1 MRSILCL
8 TWALLSMSALA
19 FPADYG
25 QFGYDISRPLGIRQK
40 GTETSGT
47 IAVRDITF
55 DGAAGES
62 IKAYMVVPQ
71 GSGPFAGIL
80 YVHWLGTPA
89 TSNRTEFLQEA
100 KELAQQ
106 QGVVSLLVEMPWSQP
121 RWFGQRKLDDDYD
134 FSVRQVKNL
143 RRALDVL
150 LSEKEIDPK
159 RIAYV
164 GHDFG
169 AMYGALLVGVDPRV
183 HYAVLMSGTPVF
195 SDWFL
200 LNSDLAGA
208 AREKYIATMAPL
220 DPLNFVGQA
229 KSVPI
234 LFQFASH
241 DEYVSAER
249 ARLFAASARDPK
261 QVMMYDAGHELNEAA
276 SADRMKWLTAKLE
289 TGK

>member
-1 MRSILCL
+1 MRSILHL
-8 TWALLSMSALA
+8 LWALFSMCALA

-25 QFGYDISRPLGIRQK
+25 LFRYDASSPLGIQQK

-47 IAVRDITF
+47 IDVRDISF
-55 DGAAGES
+55 SGATGES
-62 IKAYMVVPQ
+62 IKAYLVAPQ

-100 KELAQQ
+100 KKLAQQ
-106 QGVVSLLVEMPWSQP
+106 RKVVSLLVEMPWSQP
-121 RWFGQRKLDDDYD
+121 KWFRQRKLDDDYE

-150 LSEKEIDPK
+150 LSEKGVDAK
-159 RIAYV
+159 QIAYV

-169 AMYGALLVGVDPRV
+169 AMYGALLLAVDPRV
-183 HYAVLMSGTPVF
+183 HYAVLMSGTPIF

-200 LNSDLAGA
+200 LDSDLKGA
-208 AREKYIATMAPL
+208 AREKYIASMAPL
-220 DPLNFVGQA
+220 DPLNFVGHA

-249 ARLFAASARDPK
+249 AKLFAASAHDPK
-261 QVMMYDAGHELNEAA
+261 QVMTYDAGHELNEAA
-276 SADRMKWLTAKLE
+276 AADRIKWLTAKLG
-289 TGK
+289 TGT